1 MKFIIFKGRV
11 KRKTE
16 KRFVNR
22 SKGFLAFVFACF
34 LVVNLGRVGY
44 IMLVHGDEYRETAAR
59 NQLYDQTIEAVRGTI
74 YDCNMTPLV
83 TSTSAWILCANP
95 DEIRNSFASYP
106 EHLEAFYER
115 LSKGISDILSVKK
128 EDIDYLLK
136 ETKGKYVRIKKGV
149 SAQTRDKLEAFF
161 NDPYSFTVPGK
172 SKNPFKDPEPVT
184 KKFYPVNYFYYEA
197 DSIRTYPNNNFASTV
212 IGVVNAENNGDTGI
226 ELYYNETLSGQ
237 DGRIVTA
244 KDAKGNVLESS
255 YETYFDA
262 VEGNGVVSTID
273 ANIQTYL
280 ENSLNQALTDT
291 KAAGV
296 YGIVMDVETG
306 AVLAM
311 SDKPDFDLNNPR
323 VLLETTDKTALE
335 GLKPGTAEYSQKYSE
350 LLFEQWNSFCVT
362 STYEPG
368 STFKIFTAAAALE
381 EGVVNLNSTFN
392 CNGNYRVADINYHCV
407 NRSGHGHQDFT
418 KGLMNSCNPVF
429 IEIGQR
435 LGVEKFNKY
444 FDAFGFNER
453 TGIDVAN
460 EAYPVVHNADK
471 MSKVDLASTSFGQTI
486 RISPLQLI
494 TAACAIANGGELMQ
508 PYLVKSVVD
517 SDGNLISETEPV
529 VKRRVVSE
537 STAKTVCSMMESVV
551 ESGTGKNAYIA
562 GYRVAGK
569 TATAEKLDTASNEDI
584 YIASFVCFAPADD
597 PKVAILVGVDDPK
610 GSNTG
615 GGVLAAPIA
624 KEVMELTLE
633 YMNVEPQYT
642 ASELASIS
650 HTTPSFVGMDVS
662 SAKISAANN
671 GFTTR
676 VVGNGK
682 KVESQVPS
690 AGEAIPAGGVIVL
703 YTEGDSEPEKVTV
716 PDFTGLSVAEVN
728 RLANKTGVNV
738 IFSGPTDTAGIKA
751 YKQSV
756 AAESLT
762 DAGARITVYFRGE
775 DIAED

>member
-22 SKGFLAFVFACF
+22 SKGLIAFILACF
-34 LVVNLGRVGY
+34 VVLNLGRVAY
-44 IMLVHGDEYRETAAR
+44 IMLVHGDEYREAAAR

-95 DEIRNSFASYP
+95 SEIRNSFQSYP
-106 EHLEAFYER
+106 DKLEEFYKL
-115 LSKGISDILSVKK
+115 LSTKIGKILNVPA
-128 EDIDYLLK
+128 EDIDYLLRD
-136 ETKGKYVRIKKGV
+136 TKGQYVRIKKAV
-149 SAQTRDKLEAFF
+149 SAQMRSELEAFF
-161 NDPYSFTVPGK
+161 NEPFTFEVPNE
-172 SKNPFKDPEPVT
+172 SKNPFSDNKPIT

-212 IGVVNAENNGDTGI
+212 IGVVNADNNGDTGI
-226 ELYYNETLSGQ
+226 ELYYNKVLSGE
-237 DGRIVTA
+237 DGRVVTA
-244 KDAKGNVLESS
+244 KDAKGNVLETS
-255 YETYFDA
+255 YETYFDPI
-262 VEGNGVVSTID
+262 EGNGVVSTID
-273 ANIQTYL
+273 VNIQTYL
-280 ENSLNQALTDT
+280 ENALSQALTDT
-291 KAAGV
+291 GAAGV
-296 YGIVMDVETG
+296 YGIVMDVDTG

-323 VLLETTDKTALE
+323 VLLETTDKSALE
-335 GLKPGTAEYSQKYSE
+335 GLEPGSDEYKQKYSE

-368 STFKIFTAAAALE
+368 STFKIFTTAAALE
-381 EGVVNLNSTFN
+381 EGVVSLNSTFN
-392 CNGNYRVADINYHCV
+392 CVGSYRVADIRYGCV
-407 NRSGHGHQDFT
+407 NLAGHGHQTFT
-418 KGLMNSCNPVF
+418 QGLMNSCNPVF

-435 LGVEKFNKY
+435 LGVEKFSKY

-460 EAYPVVHNADK
+460 EAYPVVHNPEK
-471 MSKVDLASTSFGQTI
+471 MTKVDLASTSFGQTI

-494 TAACAIANGGELMQ
+494 TATCAIANGGELMQ
-508 PYLVKSVVD
+508 PYLVKSIVD
-517 SDGNLISETEPV
+517 SDGNIISETDPV
-529 VKRRVVSE
+529 VKRRVISE
-537 STAKTVCSMMESVV
+537 STAATVCSMMESVV

-569 TATAEKLDTASNEDI
+569 TATAEKLDDDNEDV
-584 YIASFVCFAPADD
+584 YVASFVCFAPADD
-597 PKVAILVGVDDPK
+597 PQVAILVGVDDPE
-610 GSNTG
+610 GSSRG

-624 KEVMELTLE
+624 KEVMELTLD
-633 YMNVEPQYT
+633 YLNVEPQYT

-650 HTTPSFVGMDVS
+650 HTTPSLISQDVS
-662 SAKISAANN
+662 SAKITAANA

-676 VVGNGK
+676 VVGTGK
-682 KVESQVPS
+682 KVVSQVPS

-703 YTEGDSEPEKVTV
+703 YTETDAEPEQVTV
-716 PDFTGLSVAEVN
+716 PDFTGMSVGDVN
-728 RLANKTGVNV
+728 RTAIKAGLNV
-738 IFSGPTDTAGIKA
+738 VFSGPTDTAGITA
-751 YKQSV
+751 FRQSV
-756 AAESLT
+756 AAESLV
-762 DAGARITVYFRGE
+762 DAGTRITVYFRGE